1 MPDVFQNVRKI
12 YLKIYHL
19 DLVKLLSAPAL
30 AWQAAL
36 KETEVKLEL
45 LTDIDMLLMVE
56 KKFGGGICHAI
67 HQYAKTNNKYMK
79 DYDQNKESSY
89 LKYWDINNLYA
100 WEMSQKLPLNKFEWI
115 EDTSQF
121 NEDFIKNYSEESV
134 EG

>member
-56 KKFGGGICHAI
+56 KKIGGGICHEI